1 MNGSNLTGAL
11 NEPLRGR
18 ISCSVERHNRKYKVI
33 TENSIMKSRLLG
45 ACCAGL
51 FALGIFTSANA
62 ALVSGD
68 ISLTGG
74 FTPVDASQLPTNL
87 GAATG
92 IDFSS
97 FATVGSAT
105 ADFAGTAGH
114 LATMGDFQFS
124 PTLAPNPVSV
134 WAVDGFMFDMTSVNV
149 VFQNSNFLL
158 LSGSGTVSGNGFD
171 ATQGIWNFSGQTA
184 TQITFSWSSSS
195 ATVVPVPAAAWLF
208 GSGLLGLVGIARRKN
223 A

>member
-1 MNGSNLTGAL
+1 MKGYNLIGAL
-11 NEPLRGR
+11 NGPLRGR
-18 ISCSVERHNRKYKVI
+18 ISGSVERHNRGYEEI
-33 TENSIMKSRLLG
+33 TENYTMKSHLLG
-45 ACCAGL
+45 ACCVCL
-51 FALGIFTSANA
+51 FALGIVTSANA

-74 FTPVDASQLPTNL
+74 FTPVDASQLPINL

-92 IDFSS
+92 IDFST
-97 FATVGSAT
+97 FATVDSAT

-114 LATMGDFQFS
+114 NATMGDFQFS
-124 PTLAPNPVSV
+124 PSLTPNPVPI
-134 WAVDGFMFDMTSVNV
+134 WAVDGFTFDMTSVSV
-149 VFQNSNFLL
+149 VFQNNNFLL

-171 ATQGIWNFSGQTA
+171 ATKGIWNFSGQTA
-184 TQITFSWSSSS
+184 TQLTFSWSSSS